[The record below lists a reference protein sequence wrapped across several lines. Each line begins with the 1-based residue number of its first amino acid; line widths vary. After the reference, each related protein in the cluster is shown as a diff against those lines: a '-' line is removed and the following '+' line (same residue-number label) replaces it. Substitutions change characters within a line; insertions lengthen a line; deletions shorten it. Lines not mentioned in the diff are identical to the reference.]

1 MNTKI
6 LLTGGRAPV
15 TLELAR
21 LLAKAGYSVF
31 VAESLKHHLCSHSR
45 AVTRNFWVP
54 PPRFDPQGFINALIE
69 IIQQEKIDLLIPT
82 CEEIFYIASGLS
94 SLTPYCQVFVE
105 PLEKLNA
112 LHNKWT
118 FIQKVE
124 ALGLPTP
131 KTWFLQTPEDLKEV
145 LERPVILKP
154 VYSRF
159 ASNVHILTQ
168 PISAI
173 PNLDIHPGKSWV
185 AQEFMTGKQYCT
197 YSIAHQGQL
206 TAHAAYPVGYTA
218 EKGSCI
224 YFESIEHP
232 QLLAWV
238 KTFVQAEQFT
248 GQIAFDFIQAEDGT
262 VYPLECNPRAI
273 SAIHLFQS
281 SDKLEQAFLNPQ
293 NPLVQP
299 QPQKSSMLAMAMILY
314 GLLPAIAAQQFQDW
328 FRKFTASQDVILQL
342 SDPMP
347 FFSLWLILLQ
357 FGQISQSCGIS
368 LQQAS
373 TQDIEWNGE
382 DIQP

>member
-1 MNTKI
+1 MSPRASNTTCAATQAYRHAQ
-6 LLTGGRAPV
+6 LLGAT
-15 TLELAR
+15 
-21 LLAKAGYSVF
+21 
-31 VAESLKHHLCSHSR
+31 
-45 AVTRNFWVP
+45 
-54 PPRFDPQGFINALIE
+54 PRFDPQGFINALIE
-69 IIQQEKIDLLIPT
+69 IIHQEKIDFLIPT

-105 PLEKLNA
+105 PLEKLND
-112 LHNKWT
+112 LHNKWA

-131 KTWFLQTPEDLKEV
+131 KTWFLQTPEDLKEI

-159 ASNVHILTQ
+159 ASNVHLLTQ
-168 PISAI
+168 PISTI
-173 PNLDIHPGKSWV
+173 PNLDLHPQKNWV
-185 AQEFMTGKQYCT
+185 AQEFITGKQYCT

-206 TAHAAYPVGYTA
+206 TAHAAYPVEYTA
-218 EKGSCI
+218 KKGSCI
-224 YFESIEHP
+224 YFKSIEHP

-281 SDKLEQAFLNPQ
+281 SDKLEQAFLNSK

-314 GLLPAIAAQQFQDW
+314 GLLPAIAANQFQDW
-328 FRKFTASQDVILQL
+328 FRKFTTSQDVILQL

-347 FFSLWLILLQ
+347 FFLS
-357 FGQISQSCGIS
+357 G
-368 LQQAS
+368 
-373 TQDIEWNGE
+373 
-382 DIQP
+382 